1 MRLGVREHVRVK
13 LVILK
18 RGPPGHVYKRITPV
32 TTAGPMGGGGGGG
45 GGGGAEG
52 NRNRE
57 QVACILGPGNRS
69 RVFSTA

>member
-1 MRLGVREHVRVK
+1 MTSILNLSGLNYGASNPLRGEMNIIRDYIARVEK
-13 LVILK
+13 TVKEL
-18 RGPPGHVYKRITPV
+18 
-32 TTAGPMGGGGGGG
+32 AAGG